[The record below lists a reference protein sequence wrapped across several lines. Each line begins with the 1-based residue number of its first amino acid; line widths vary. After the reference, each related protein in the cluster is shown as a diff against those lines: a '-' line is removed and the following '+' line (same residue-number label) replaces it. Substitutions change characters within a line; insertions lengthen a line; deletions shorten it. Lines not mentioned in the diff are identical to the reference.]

1 MLQNLSQNLKAVS
14 IPMQELKHT
23 NTKKKKLVFW
33 VFLSCF
39 LFQRRTKCLSISCTG
54 CGHNRPGSVLYRRH
68 RMGLTRLGHR
78 MGLTQLGPNLG
89 ERQEKPRNRDLFI
102 FQKKYLSEAE
112 LPMPFVL
119 TMTSLYIILYINL
132 LYSLCIYAK

>member
-1 MLQNLSQNLKAVS
+1 VVIIGLAVS
-14 IPMQELKHT
+14 
-23 NTKKKKLVFW
+23 
-33 VFLSCF
+33 
-39 LFQRRTKCLSISCTG
+39 CTDDTEW
-54 CGHNRPGSVLYRRH
+54 GSLGWDTRMGLTLGWDTRMGLTRLGH